1 MAQELYPKC
10 PDALVFPVGKSLGLR
25 DVVMMKMMM
34 MMMTMMKMKMKMIK
48 VMKMMKTNIYMKM
61 MMTKKTHTQILS
73 WR

>member
-25 DVVMMKMMM
+25 DVVMMKMM